1 MKLVEDEA
9 SPAAVAGLEDVEGS
23 ESLLAEPCLPLEAV
37 GVEAEQ
43 LVARCPAVE
52 ATEAVLQPHQHGV
65 VGVQHPTVLH
75 QHLLQL
81 LHLHVALHSAVQVGL
96 DTEYEVLYLYRG
108 EGCRT
113 LVTPPHL
120 RVLRGQ

>member
-52 ATEAVLQPHQHGV
+52 ATEAVLQPH
-65 VGVQHPTVLH
+65 
-75 QHLLQL
+75 
-81 LHLHVALHSAVQVGL
+81 
-96 DTEYEVLYLYRG
+96 
-108 EGCRT
+108 
-113 LVTPPHL
+113 
-120 RVLRGQ
+120 